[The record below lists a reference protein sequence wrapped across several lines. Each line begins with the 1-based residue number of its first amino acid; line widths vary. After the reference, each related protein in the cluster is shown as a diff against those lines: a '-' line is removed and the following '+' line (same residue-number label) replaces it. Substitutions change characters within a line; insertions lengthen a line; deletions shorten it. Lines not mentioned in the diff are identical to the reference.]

1 VAKGGG
7 RGLLYFT
14 LFAPGQVSLSLRSH
28 RSNNLIVV
36 VELCAG
42 SAEFADDFGEVVR
55 ERRHKLGVS
64 QEEFADI
71 CGLDWTDVGG
81 SNAESVT
88 SRASKSRNSG
98 AGFSLTRTRFSEG
111 QRFSDGFLVSS
122 SLRSPSSDIARQES
136 HQLASPASRLRGR
149 LHSDRCRTTRSP
161 LARGLLPG
169 GAWPRGRQRAAA
181 LSFPYS
187 ALRTMRGSLQS
198 TGSSL
203 RWQQDFSSLRAKRTH
218 SRILGAALGVPWD
231 CCAKGLR
238 CPLFHSPDVI
248 EGEDRVRR

>member
-1 VAKGGG
+1 MAKGGG

-71 CGLDWTDVGG
+71 CGLDWTYVGG

-88 SRASKSRNSG
+88 SRSSKSRNSG

-111 QRFSDGFLVSS
+111 QRFSDGFAVSS
-122 SLRSPSSDIARQES
+122 SLRSPSSDSARQES

-187 ALRTMRGSLQS
+187 AFVLSADRSSRQARSGGNRIFAASSEPSGLEDLRCRARGSL
-198 TGSSL
+198 GLL
-203 RWQQDFSSLRAKRTH
+203 REWIAPPAFSFSGR
-218 SRILGAALGVPWD
+218 
-231 CCAKGLR
+231 
-238 CPLFHSPDVI
+238 
-248 EGEDRVRR
+248 DRR